1 MKKKWKLIVIAVIA
15 ALVLIQLIPVQ
26 RTNPPVTAEIQAPA
40 EVKAIFKTSCYDCH
54 SHETQWPFYSHVA
67 PVSWFIAR
75 DVHNGR
81 EHLNFSEW
89 GTQPEE
95 LQQFLKQQIYKEVS
109 DGLMPLRQYVL
120 MHPSA
125 RISDAELN
133 TLKQWTEP
141 APDIEQDHDHDDH

>member
-26 RTNPPVTAEIQAPA
+26 RINPPVTADLQAPE
-40 EVKAIFKTSCYDCH
+40 EVKAILRTSCYDCH
-54 SHETQWPFYSHVA
+54 SHETQWPFYSYVA
-67 PVSWFIAR
+67 PVSWFIAH

-81 EHLNFSEW
+81 ENLNFSEW

-95 LQQFLKQQIYKEVS
+95 LQKFLKQQIYKEVL
-109 DGLMPLRQYVL
+109 DGEMPLRQYVL
-120 MHPSA
+120 MHPGA

-133 TLKQWTEP
+133 TLKQWAEP
-141 APDIEQDHDHDDH
+141 ASDIEQ